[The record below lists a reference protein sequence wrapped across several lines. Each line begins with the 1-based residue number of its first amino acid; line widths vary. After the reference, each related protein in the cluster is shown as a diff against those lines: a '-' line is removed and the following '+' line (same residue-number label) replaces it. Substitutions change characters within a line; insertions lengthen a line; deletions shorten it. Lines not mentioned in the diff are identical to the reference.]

1 MTTESGTGALIDLQ
15 REVAALR
22 QENERLRQREAD
34 LLSYLRNKID
44 NLLKLLGTFPL
55 RPDELDDEHMITFD
69 PIGIITE
76 TFAHILENLRD
87 TNAQLELARDEI
99 AAIFNAAGAGILVL
113 DPERKILSC
122 NQKINEQF
130 KVEVHHAIG
139 QMCSTLLC
147 HDKVDSSNCV
157 FCKVMASGK
166 GEQTFGWHFGE
177 RYFDVLGAPVKGA
190 DGQIVQVVI
199 VYLDVSARLRA
210 ERELNVALHQVDTII
225 RSISEGLLVLDPRGL
240 IRKVNPAAET
250 IVGQRQQEMI
260 GRQVT
265 DFFPGSTLNREI
277 EKTTAPSEDGD
288 PLPFD
293 LILHGSDSRTAR
305 CFQARIARLAD
316 PGGGERGLLLSLHD
330 MTRERMIERMK
341 SDFVSTAAHELR
353 TPLAT
358 IIGYSELLLDPEFFS
373 AEQRQEFVQLIFNK
387 AGDLS
392 DLIDDLLDISRI
404 ESGQE
409 ILLDRKPI
417 SLVSLADKSVEF
429 YRRGTTHHRFELI
442 HPEGPVQVE
451 ADPLRCGQ
459 IFDNLLSNAVKYSPA
474 GGLISVVI
482 SVNDGRA
489 QVMVRDQG
497 IGMTA
502 DQVARIFD
510 KFYRADRSNTAISG
524 TGLGMTIVQDL
535 VEAHGGEVR
544 VASEPGRGTLI
555 SFTLPLAL

>member
-1 MTTESGTGALIDLQ
+1 MTNDSGAIALDKLQ
-15 REVAALR
+15 AELAVLR
-22 QENERLRQREAD
+22 QENARLRRREAD
-34 LLSYLRNKID
+34 LLGYLRSKID

-76 TFAHILENLRD
+76 TFTHILENLRD
-87 TNAQLELARDEI
+87 TNSELELARDEI

-113 DPERKILSC
+113 DQERRILSC
-122 NQKINEQF
+122 NRKIDEQF
-130 KVEVHHAIG
+130 QVEAHEAIG
-139 QMCSTLLC
+139 ELCSSLLC
-147 HDKVDSSNCV
+147 HNKVDSKNCV
-157 FCKVMASGK
+157 FCKVMESGK
-166 GEQTFGWHFGE
+166 SEQTCGWRFRE
-177 RYFDVLGAPVKGA
+177 RYFDVFGAPVRGA
-190 DGQIVQVVI
+190 DGKIVQVVI
-199 VYLDVSARLRA
+199 VYLEVTARLRA
-210 ERELNVALHQVDTII
+210 ERELQATLHQVDTII
-225 RSISEGLLVLDPRGL
+225 RSISEGLLVLDPAGNV
-240 IRKVNPAAET
+240 KQVNPAAEL
-250 IVGQRQQEMI
+250 IVGLDRQEI
-260 GRQVT
+260 LGRQVS
-265 DFFPGSTLNREI
+265 DLFPGSTLKDEI
-277 EKTTAPSEDGD
+277 EKATQASGEGD
-288 PLPFD
+288 CPPFD
-293 LILHGSDSRTAR
+293 LVLAGRDSHTAL
-305 CFQARIARLAD
+305 CFQARIARLDD
-316 PGGGERGLLLSLHD
+316 PDGEERGLLLSLHD

-373 AEQRQEFVQLIFNK
+373 PEQQKEFVQLIFNK

-409 ILLDRKPI
+409 ILLDRKSI
-417 SLVSLADKSVEF
+417 SLVSLATKSVEF
-429 YRRGTTHHRFELI
+429 YRRGSKHHRFELI
-442 HPEGPVQVE
+442 HPEGPVQVD

-474 GGLISVVI
+474 GGVISVVI
-482 SVNDGRA
+482 AVNDGRA

-502 DQVARIFD
+502 GQVARIFD

-544 VASEPGRGTLI
+544 VTSEPGKGTLV
-555 SFTLPLAL
+555 SFTLPLAR